1 MFGCGVFFGGF
12 LAAGGKSKS
21 GLGKSEAELIM
32 HMCFI
37 MPQGWLISTPKSP
50 PSLLHLGGHI
60 HTVHV
65 NPLEVN
71 LKGDTMKYCQ
81 RAN

>member
-1 MFGCGVFFGGF
+1 
-12 LAAGGKSKS
+12 
-21 GLGKSEAELIM
+21 M
-32 HMCFI
+32 HVCFI

-60 HTVHV
+60 HTVHI